1 MYVIYYKREEASN
14 PLLIGVCFTKWGS
27 ERACKH
33 FHKALQAE
41 SENAK
46 TEIYYEEA
54 LYYPALKIGYIS
66 LKRARAREYRRLKKM
81 EYKENLAINN
91 RRTQQIRLSDL
102 YN

>member
-1 MYVIYYKREEASN
+1 MYVIYKREEAST

-33 FHKALQAE
+33 FYKALQAE
-41 SENAK
+41 GGSAQA
-46 TEIYYEEA
+46 EIYYEEA
-54 LYYPALKIGYIS
+54 LYYPALKIGYLS
-66 LKRARAREYRRLKKM
+66 LKRTRVREYRRLKKM

-91 RRTQQIRLSDL
+91 RYAQQIRLSDL

>member
-1 MYVIYYKREEASN
+1 MYVIYKREEAST

-33 FHKALQAE
+33 FHKALCK
-41 SENAK
+41 ENGDSKA
-46 TEIYYEEA
+46 EIYYEEA
-54 LYYPALKIGYIS
+54 LYYPALKIGYLS

-91 RRTQQIRLSDL
+91 RYAQQIRLSDL